1 MTTRILLGVLLAAL
15 FLPSA
20 LARADNPKLVATVG
34 RNDSFSISVQDAS
47 GRAVTSLDPGT
58 YDIEVH
64 DLSEE
69 HNFHLTGPGVD
80 QATDI
85 ASAQDAVWT
94 VTFINGTYRFQC
106 DAHSTTMRGRFT
118 VGTVAAPPTALKAS
132 VGPRL
137 KIALQPKTA
146 TAGPAKI
153 TVTDRSRTDNF
164 HLVGPGVN
172 RKTGVAFR
180 GRVTWRLTLQAGRY
194 TYRSDKHKRLRGSLA
209 VTSS

>member
-20 LARADNPKLVATVG
+20 LARADNPKLVAMVG
-34 RNDSFSISVQDAS
+34 RNDSFSISLQDAS

-80 QATDI
+80 QATAI
-85 ASAQDAVWT
+85 ASVQDAVWT
-94 VTFINGTYRFQC
+94 VTFVNGTYRFQC
-106 DAHSTTMRGRFT
+106 DAHSSTMRGRFT
-118 VGTVAAPPTALKAS
+118 VGTVAAPPTAFKAS
-132 VGPRL
+132 IGPKLR
-137 KIALQPKTA
+137 ITLQPRTA
-146 TAGPAKI
+146 TAGPARI

-180 GRVTWRLTLQAGRY
+180 GRATWSVTLQAGRY
-194 TYRSDKHKRLRGSLA
+194 AYSSDKHKRLRGSLL

>member
-1 MTTRILLGVLLAAL
+1 MTTRILLGALLAAM

-20 LARADNPKLVATVG
+20 LARADNPKLVANVG
-34 RNDSFSISVQDAS
+34 RNDTFSISLQDAS

-80 QATDI
+80 QATDV
-85 ASAQDAVWT
+85 ASVQDAVWT
-94 VTFINGTYRFQC
+94 VTFVNGTYRFQC
-106 DAHSTTMRGRFT
+106 DAHSSTMRGRVT
-118 VGTVAAPPTALKAS
+118 VGTVAAPPSAFRAS
-132 VGPRL
+132 VGPKL
-137 KIALQPKTA
+137 KITLQPKTA
-146 TAGPAKI
+146 TAGSARI

-172 RKTGVAFR
+172 RKTGIAFR
-180 GRVTWRLTLQAGRY
+180 GRATWNVTLQAGRY
-194 TYRSDKHKRLRGSLA
+194 TYRSDKHKRLRGSLL

>member
-1 MTTRILLGVLLAAL
+1 MITRILLGALLGAM

-20 LARADNPKLVATVG
+20 LARADNPRLVATVG
-34 RNDSFSISVQDAS
+34 RNDSFTISLQDPS
-47 GRAVTSLDPGT
+47 GRSVTNLDPGT

-69 HNFHLTGPGVD
+69 HNFHLFGPEVD

-85 ASAQDAVWT
+85 ASAQDVVWT
-94 VTFINGTYRFQC
+94 VTFENGTYRFQC

-118 VGTVAAPPTALKAS
+118 VGTVVAPAALKAS
-132 VGPRL
+132 VGPKR
-137 KIALQPKTA
+137 KITLSPKTVV
-146 TAGPAKI
+146 AGPARI
-153 TVTDRSRTDNF
+153 TVVDRSRTDNF

-180 GRVTWRLTLQAGRY
+180 GRATWSVSLQAGRY
-194 TYRSDKHKRLRGSLA
+194 TYRSDKHKRLRGALT

>member
-1 MTTRILLGVLLAAL
+1 MITRILLGALLGAL
-15 FLPSA
+15 FLPAA
-20 LARADNPKLVATVG
+20 LAQADNPRLVATVG
-34 RNDSFSISVQDAS
+34 RNDSFSISLQDAS
-47 GRAVTSLDPGT
+47 GRSVTNLEPGT

-69 HNFHLTGPGVD
+69 HNFHLFGPEVD

-85 ASAQDAVWT
+85 ASTQDVVWT
-94 VTFINGTYRFQC
+94 VTFENGTYRFQC

-118 VGTVAAPPTALKAS
+118 VGTVVAPTALKATI
-132 VGPRL
+132 GPKQ
-137 KIALQPKTA
+137 KITLSPKTVV
-146 TAGPAKI
+146 AGPARI
-153 TVTDRSRTDNF
+153 TVVDRSRTDNF

-180 GRVTWRLTLQAGRY
+180 GRATWNVSLQAGRY
-194 TYRSDKHKRLRGSLA
+194 AYRSDKHKRLRGALT